1 MYNVLLT
8 TYIRDLR
15 DDAVGG
21 WMDQRRPEYLLTS
34 AEIRLRDLF

>member
-1 MYNVLLT
+1 MYNVLLP

-15 DDAVGG
+15 DDDGGG
-21 WMDQRRPEYLLTS
+21 WMDQRCPEYLLTS